1 MDREGE
7 RPAGELAGPVVVP
20 PWRPADGPR
29 DRIVAAACLLF
40 NRSGVRGVGVD
51 AIMESAGVARNT
63 FYRYFSS
70 KDLLV
75 VAYFERVETEWR
87 IWFGDVVGGAEVA
100 PHARLV
106 MVFEV
111 LAAWFDSPTFR
122 GSPMVNVAIEVG
134 DRQPRVAELA
144 REHATFVHAFLT
156 GLAVEA
162 GIAAADDLAYEL
174 QILLNGA
181 VTTAQLESDPGR
193 RRAVARHAAHAAA
206 AAVAARAVS

>member
-1 MDREGE
+1 
-7 RPAGELAGPVVVP
+7 
-20 PWRPADGPR
+20 
-29 DRIVAAACLLF
+29 VAAACLLF
-40 NRSGVRGVGVD
+40 NHSGVQGVGVD
-51 AIMESAGVARNT
+51 AIMASAGVARNT
-63 FYRYFSS
+63 FYRYFPS

-87 IWFGDVVGGAEVA
+87 TWLGDVVGGAEVS

-106 MVFEV
+106 RVFEV

-122 GSPMVNVAIEVG
+122 GSPMVNVATEVG

-144 REHATFVHAFLT
+144 REHSTFVHAFLA
-156 GLAVEA
+156 GLAIEA
-162 GIAAADDLAYEL
+162 GVAAPDDLAYEL

-193 RRAVARHAAHAAA
+193 RRAVALHAGHAAA